1 VRVEKVRFAG
11 SLLSSLAE
19 LVLGVLVVINSLCSP
34 DGMNPPP
41 SQAMTADPSVVA
53 AAVRVCDDVL
63 LASPTLTFM
72 PAVVSNV
79 QLPKTITIPI
89 ANSAGMEVL
98 TCIIEVPK
106 DSEWNGSIVTAEGVC
121 VARVWP
127 SHDNDNQ
134 GILFWKPE
142 THIEWGGEDFGQ
154 TEISI
159 YGPKTVGGFHTQ
171 KHKYCCFC
179 PDLGVVYAEGP
190 ADGIAYGEDV
200 TTKRQ
205 DLFNLGLWF
214 FPCIV
219 GIACCLA
226 ASFYP
231 MEFNIKNRAGEN
243 VGCITGD
250 LDCQGK
256 VNAHAPTAHNSKPI
270 SMHFRGMTLE
280 QRRLGLVAALHYM
293 SGNPNLLHGVGFG
306 AGI

>member
-1 VRVEKVRFAG
+1 
-11 SLLSSLAE
+11 
-19 LVLGVLVVINSLCSP
+19 
-34 DGMNPPP
+34 M
-41 SQAMTADPSVVA
+41 
-53 AAVRVCDDVL
+53 
-63 LASPTLTFM
+63 
-72 PAVVSNV
+72 
-79 QLPKTITIPI
+79 
-89 ANSAGMEVL
+89 
-98 TCIIEVPK
+98 
-106 DSEWNGSIVTAEGVC
+106 EWNGSIVTAEGVC
-121 VARVWP
+121 VARVWRKFETLW
-127 SHDNDNQ
+127 N
-134 GILFWKPE
+134 GAKFWKPE
-142 THIEWGGEDFGQ
+142 THVEWGGEDFGQ
-154 TEISI
+154 TELRRL
-159 YGPKTVGGFHTQ
+159 GKPKTVGEFHTQ
-171 KHKYCCFC
+171 KQKYCCC
-179 PDLGVVYAEGP
+179 PGAVGSGVVYAQGP

-226 ASFYP
+226 TSFYP